1 MEVTV
6 IYNDDDE
13 AVAITGYVKEVEG
26 KIDSFE
32 YDKDNDPEDCYIK
45 LDISASS
52 VKYYFDDGFK
62 LSKIKDAYNEYDDD
76 DKDKAEIELNDEGK
90 IEKITLS

>member
-6 IYNDDDE
+6 VYNDDDE

-32 YDKDNDPEDCYIK
+32 YDDSNDSDECYVKIG
-45 LDISASS
+45 S

-62 LSKIKDAYNEYDDD
+62 LSKIEDAYDDYRD

-90 IEKITLS
+90 IKSITL